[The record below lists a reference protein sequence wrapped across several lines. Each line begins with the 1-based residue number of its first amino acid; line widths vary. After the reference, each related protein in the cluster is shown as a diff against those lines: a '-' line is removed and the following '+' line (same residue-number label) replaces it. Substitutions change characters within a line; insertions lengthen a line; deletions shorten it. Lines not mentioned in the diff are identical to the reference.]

1 RVGRAMWAGTY
12 AAPRPIGMF
21 QMLLLAKGQR
31 NLLRVPAGA
40 GVGVCF
46 GLGIGAL
53 AFAVAAAVA
62 VGVLVAAGEENAVG
76 PPTAL
81 EVGPAVDA
89 ALKAGCVAAGPQATR
104 MSIRLDD
111 TTKSRR

>member
-40 GVGVCF
+40 GVG
-46 GLGIGAL
+46 LGVDLG
-53 AFAVAAAVA
+53 VGAAVA
-62 VGVLVAAGEENAVG
+62 VAEAVG
-76 PPTAL
+76 VPSLPGA
-81 EVGPAVDA
+81 DA
-89 ALKAGCVAAGPQATR
+89 DPGLDAGP
-104 MSIRLDD
+104 
-111 TTKSRR
+111 